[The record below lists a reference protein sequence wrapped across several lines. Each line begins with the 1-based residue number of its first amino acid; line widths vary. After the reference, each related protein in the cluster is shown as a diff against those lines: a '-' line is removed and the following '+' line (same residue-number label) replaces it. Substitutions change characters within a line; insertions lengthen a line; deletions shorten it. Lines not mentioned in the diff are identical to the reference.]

1 MLICCQ
7 SRDWRQT
14 SCVHQRGKKM
24 YEAIKA
30 SEQNL
35 NKVFSNEYLF
45 QIPLYQ
51 RPYAWTTEEVS
62 ELLDD
67 LLFAMDKD
75 PEAPYFL
82 GSIVLIKGEDPY
94 SEVIDGQ

>member
-1 MLICCQ
+1 
-7 SRDWRQT
+7 
-14 SCVHQRGKKM
+14 M

-35 NKVFSNEYLF
+35 NKIFSNEYLF
-45 QIPLYQ
+45 QIPFYQ
-51 RPYAWTTEEVS
+51 RPYAWTTEEVG

-75 PEAPYFL
+75 P
-82 GSIVLIKGEDPY
+82 
-94 SEVIDGQ
+94 DGQGP